1 MWVDS
6 IILFFSGF
14 IGGILFIIFP
24 AFRSRRFDF
33 ILMFS
38 GSYLFAITILHIL
51 PEVYSQNSEPFK
63 IGGWILGGFLLQMI
77 LGSISSGIEHG
88 HTHDQGNIH
97 LHGVSSAPLF
107 LLIGLGIHSFLEGT
121 IVAHPVKTAIHYHS
135 GGILLGIVLHKF
147 PAAIALMTVF
157 FHQKQKVTLAIIYLI
172 IFCLASP
179 MGLILTSY
187 VGKSDLLSIRAMTL
201 LYALVSGSFL
211 QISTTIFFESSPHH
225 QLGSKRLLWIFLGA
239 FTAMAIELFL

>member
-1 MWVDS
+1 
-6 IILFFSGF
+6 
-14 IGGILFIIFP
+14 
-24 AFRSRRFDF
+24 
-33 ILMFS
+33 
-38 GSYLFAITILHIL
+38 
-51 PEVYSQNSEPFK
+51 
-63 IGGWILGGFLLQMI
+63 
-77 LGSISSGIEHG
+77 
-88 HTHDQGNIH
+88 
-97 LHGVSSAPLF
+97 
-107 LLIGLGIHSFLEGT
+107 LIGLGIHSFLEGT

-172 IFCLASP
+172 IFCIASP

-225 QLGSKRLLWIFLGA
+225 QLDSKRLFWIFLGA

>member
-14 IGGILFIIFP
+14 IGGILFILFP
-24 AFRSRRFDF
+24 GFRNRKFSF
-33 ILMFS
+33 ILVFS
-38 GSYLFAITILHIL
+38 GAYLFSITILHIL
-51 PEVYSQNSEPFK
+51 PEVYSQYPKPFR
-63 IGGWILGGFLLQMI
+63 IGGWVLAGFLLQMI
-77 LGSISSGIEHG
+77 LGSFSSGIEHG
-88 HTHDQGNIH
+88 HTHQQGQIH
-97 LHGVSSAPLF
+97 LHGMSSAPLF

-157 FHQKQKVTLAIIYLI
+157 FHQKQKMVKALIYLI
-172 IFCLASP
+172 IFCMASP
-179 MGLILTSY
+179 LGLIITTY
-187 VGKSDLLSIRAMTL
+187 VGNSTLLSNNAMSL

-211 QISTTIFFESSPHH
+211 HISTTIFFESSPHH
-225 QLGSKRLLWIFLGA
+225 QLDGKRLFWIFLGA
-239 FTAMAIELFL
+239 SLALIIELFL